1 MKVEMAQIKT
11 IKGKARLTKK
21 HITSQ
26 LSKIGKMEDKNLK
39 LKSKIASSLILTMLA
54 ITPVNAKRLR
64 EKVYIDNKYQELATA
79 NLEIDKKEIES
90 TAKPINYQNRVL
102 VPVRTISENLGF
114 TVDWEQETQK
124 VIITN
129 GEGKDYKLE
138 LGIKDEKILLNE
150 KEIKTD
156 VYPKLVVFGKDE
168 TRTMVPIRLVAEA
181 FNQEVNWNQEKQTV
195 EITHTKEKKAYKED
209 SKAKKE
215 DAKTKKEPAKEQ
227 KKENTPK
234 PETKNTESLIEIDGN
249 IVKIKNIKGKYKIST
264 LTNPTRFVI
273 DVEDA
278 KIKEEVKKYTNTISG
293 ITEIRVANNEKGL
306 RVVLDAGN
314 IAKENFTFDVME
326 LENNL
331 ALYIKDLRPEKSYE
345 SIFEEKENKPKDT
358 QQTTLV
364 PDTSELE
371 SIINDINNAKKEAPT
386 VAPIETKI
394 NKDGLIE
401 RTKESTLIVIDA
413 GHGGKDSGALSTD
426 KKSMEK
432 TIALQAA
439 QKLEIALNKKGYKT
453 FMSRSDDTF
462 VDIYK
467 RARTSNSIN
476 ATLFISLHCNSTP
489 SKNRENIDGIEVLY
503 APRERVKRKSEDQ
516 SKFAK
521 LLLNNILAETN
532 ANSRGIKSRPDL
544 VVLNST
550 DATAALIEMGF
561 MTNSRELSNMQDDE
575 YQNRIVSGIVK
586 AVSEYIE
593 K

>member
-1 MKVEMAQIKT
+1 MKIK
-11 IKGKARLTKK
+11 
-21 HITSQ
+21 
-26 LSKIGKMEDKNLK
+26 N
-39 LKSKIASSLILTMLA
+39 KIATSLILTMLA
-54 ITPVNAKRLR
+54 ITPVNAKSLR

-79 NLEIDKKEIES
+79 KLEIDKKEIES

-114 TVDWEQETQK
+114 TVDWQQETQK

-138 LGIKDEKILLNE
+138 LGLKSEKILLNE

-195 EITHTKEKKAYKED
+195 EITH
-209 SKAKKE
+209 KKE
-215 DAKTKKEPAKEQ
+215 AKANKQEEKTKKEPEKN
-227 KKENTPK
+227 KDNTPK
-234 PETKNTESLIEIDGN
+234 PETKEKESLVEVDGN

-264 LTNPTRFVI
+264 LDNPTRFVI

-306 RVVLDAGN
+306 RVVVDAGN
-314 IAKENFTFDVME
+314 IAKENFTFEVME

-331 ALYIKDLRPEKSYE
+331 AIYIKDLRQEKNFE
-345 SIFEEKENKPKDT
+345 SIFEEKEKEFEKNTKKESSKSDT
-358 QQTTLV
+358 V

-386 VAPIETKI
+386 VTPIETKI
-394 NKDGLIE
+394 NKDGLID

-432 TIALQAA
+432 TIALQTA
-439 QKLEIALNKKGYKT
+439 QKLEVALNEKGYKT

-489 SKNRENIDGIEVLY
+489 SNNRENVDGVEVLY

-532 ANSRGIKSRPDL
+532 ANSRGIKARPDL

-561 MTNSRELSNMQDDE
+561 MSNSRELAKLEDDE

>member
-1 MKVEMAQIKT
+1 M
-11 IKGKARLTKK
+11 
-21 HITSQ
+21 
-26 LSKIGKMEDKNLK
+26 K
-39 LKSKIASSLILTMLA
+39 LKNRIATSLILTMLA
-54 ITPVNAKRLR
+54 ITPVNAKTIR

-79 NLEIDKKEIES
+79 KLEIDKKEIES

-138 LGIKDEKILLNE
+138 LGLKSEKILLNE

-195 EITHTKEKKAYKED
+195 EITH
-209 SKAKKE
+209 KKE
-215 DAKTKKEPAKEQ
+215 AKANKQEEKTKKEPEKN
-227 KKENTPK
+227 KDNTPK
-234 PETKNTESLIEIDGN
+234 PETKEKESLVEVDGN
-249 IVKIKNIKGKYKIST
+249 IVKIKNITGKYKIST
-264 LTNPTRFVI
+264 LDNPTRFVI

-278 KIKEEVKKYTNTISG
+278 KIKEEVKKYTNIISG

-314 IAKENFTFDVME
+314 IPKDSFNLEVME

-331 ALYIKDLRPEKSYE
+331 AIYIKDLRQEKTFE
-345 SIFEEKENKPKDT
+345 SIFEEKEKEFEKNT
-358 QQTTLV
+358 QKETSKIESV

-371 SIINDINNAKKEAPT
+371 SIINDINNAKKEAPKVT
-386 VAPIETKI
+386 PIETKI
-394 NKDGLIE
+394 NKNGLIE

-439 QKLEIALNKKGYKT
+439 QKLETALNEKGYKT

-462 VDIYK
+462 VDLYK

-489 SKNRENIDGIEVLY
+489 SNNRENIDGVEVLY
-503 APRERVKRKSEDQ
+503 APRERVKRKNEDQ

-532 ANSRGIKSRPDL
+532 ANSRGIKARPDL

-561 MTNSRELSNMQDDE
+561 MTNSRELANLEDE
-575 YQNRIVSGIVK
+575 DYQNKIVSGIVK

>member
-1 MKVEMAQIKT
+1 M
-11 IKGKARLTKK
+11 
-21 HITSQ
+21 
-26 LSKIGKMEDKNLK
+26 K
-39 LKSKIASSLILTMLA
+39 LKNKIATSLILTMLA
-54 ITPVNAKRLR
+54 INPVNAKSIR

-79 NLEIDKKEIES
+79 KLEIDKKEIET

-114 TVDWEQETQK
+114 TVDWQQETQK

-138 LGIKDEKILLNE
+138 LGLKEEKILLNE

-156 VYPKLVVFGKDE
+156 VYPKLAVFGKDE

-195 EITHTKEKKAYKED
+195 EITHKKEAKANKED
-209 SKAKKE
+209 KK
-215 DAKTKKEPAKEQ
+215 D
-227 KKENTPK
+227 KKENTKKEEPKEQKETK
-234 PETKNTESLIEIDGN
+234 PETKGEESLVEVDGN

-264 LTNPTRFVI
+264 LDNPTRFVI

-278 KIKEEVKKYTNTISG
+278 KIKGEVKKFTNTISG

-314 IAKENFTFDVME
+314 IPKESINLEVME

-331 ALYIKDLRPEKSYE
+331 AIYIKDLRQEKTFE
-345 SIFEEKENKPKDT
+345 SIFEEKEKEFEKSSKKET
-358 QQTTLV
+358 SKTETT

-371 SIINDINNAKKEAPT
+371 SIINDINNAKKEAPKVT
-386 VAPIETKI
+386 PIETKI
-394 NKDGLIE
+394 NKNGLLE

-439 QKLEIALNKKGYKT
+439 QKLEVALNEKGYKT

-489 SKNRENIDGIEVLY
+489 SNNRENIDGVEVLY
-503 APRERVKRKSEDQ
+503 APRERVKRKNEDQ

-561 MTNSRELSNMQDDE
+561 MTNSKELANLEDDE
-575 YQNRIVSGIVK
+575 YQNKIVSGIVK

-593 K
+593 N

>member
-1 MKVEMAQIKT
+1 MKIK
-11 IKGKARLTKK
+11 
-21 HITSQ
+21 
-26 LSKIGKMEDKNLK
+26 N
-39 LKSKIASSLILTMLA
+39 KIATSLILTMLA
-54 ITPVNAKRLR
+54 ITPVNAKSLR

-79 NLEIDKKEIES
+79 KLEIDKKEIES

-114 TVDWEQETQK
+114 TVDWQQETQK

-195 EITHTKEKKAYKED
+195 EITH
-209 SKAKKE
+209 KKE
-215 DAKTKKEPAKEQ
+215 AKANKQDAKAKTKKEKEPVKEQ
-227 KKENTPK
+227 NKEKETK
-234 PETKNTESLIEIDGN
+234 PETKEKESLVEVDGN

-264 LTNPTRFVI
+264 LDNPTRFVI

-278 KIKEEVKKYTNTISG
+278 KIKDEVKKYTNTISG

-314 IAKENFTFDVME
+314 IAKENFTFEVME

-331 ALYIKDLRPEKSYE
+331 AIYIKDLRQEKNFE
-345 SIFEEKENKPKDT
+345 SIFEEKEKEFEKNTKKESSKPDT
-358 QQTTLV
+358 V

-371 SIINDINNAKKEAPT
+371 SIINDINKAKKEAPT
-386 VAPIETKI
+386 VTPIETKI
-394 NKDGLIE
+394 NKDGLIN

-432 TIALQAA
+432 TIALQTA
-439 QKLEIALNKKGYKT
+439 QKLEVALNEKGYKT

-489 SKNRENIDGIEVLY
+489 SNNRENVDGVEVLY

-532 ANSRGIKSRPDL
+532 ANSRGIKARPDL

-561 MTNSRELSNMQDDE
+561 MSNSRELAKLEDDE

>member
-1 MKVEMAQIKT
+1 MKIK
-11 IKGKARLTKK
+11 
-21 HITSQ
+21 
-26 LSKIGKMEDKNLK
+26 N
-39 LKSKIASSLILTMLA
+39 KIATSLIVTMLA
-54 ITPVNAKRLR
+54 ITTVNAKSIR

-79 NLEIDKKEIES
+79 KLEIDKKEIES

-195 EITHTKEKKAYKED
+195 EITHKKEAKAYKQ
-209 SKAKKE
+209 
-215 DAKTKKEPAKEQ
+215 DAKTKKEKEPVKEQ
-227 KKENTPK
+227 NKEKETK
-234 PETKNTESLIEIDGN
+234 PETKEKESLVEVDGN

-264 LTNPTRFVI
+264 LDNPTRFVI

-314 IAKENFTFDVME
+314 IAKENFTFEVME

-331 ALYIKDLRPEKSYE
+331 AIYIKDLRQEKNFE
-345 SIFEEKENKPKDT
+345 SIFEEKEKEFEKNTQKESSKPDT
-358 QQTTLV
+358 V

-386 VAPIETKI
+386 VTPIETKI
-394 NKDGLIE
+394 NKDGLID

-432 TIALQAA
+432 TIALQTAK
-439 QKLEIALNKKGYKT
+439 KLEVALNEKGYKT

-489 SKNRENIDGIEVLY
+489 SNNRENVDGVEVLY

-532 ANSRGIKSRPDL
+532 ANSRGIKARPDL

-561 MTNSRELSNMQDDE
+561 ITNSRELANLEGDD
-575 YQNRIVSGIVK
+575 YQNKIVSGIVK

>member
-1 MKVEMAQIKT
+1 M
-11 IKGKARLTKK
+11 TKK
-21 HITSQ
+21 HIPSQ

-39 LKSKIASSLILTMLA
+39 LKSKIATSLIVAMLA
-54 ITPVNAKRLR
+54 ITPVNAKSLR

-79 NLEIDKKEIES
+79 KLEIDKKEIES

-114 TVDWEQETQK
+114 TVDWQQETQK

-195 EITHTKEKKAYKED
+195 EITHKKEAKAYKQ
-209 SKAKKE
+209 
-215 DAKTKKEPAKEQ
+215 DAKTKKEKEPVKEQ
-227 KKENTPK
+227 NKEKETK
-234 PETKNTESLIEIDGN
+234 PETKEKESLVEVDGN
-249 IVKIKNIKGKYKIST
+249 IVKIKNITGKYKIST
-264 LTNPTRFVI
+264 LDNPTRFVI

-278 KIKEEVKKYTNTISG
+278 KIKGEVKKYTNTISG

-306 RVVLDAGN
+306 RVVVDAGN
-314 IAKENFTFDVME
+314 IAKENFTFEVME

-331 ALYIKDLRPEKSYE
+331 AIYIKDLRQEKNFE
-345 SIFEEKENKPKDT
+345 SIFEEKEKEFEKNTQKESSKPDT
-358 QQTTLV
+358 V

-386 VAPIETKI
+386 VTPIETKI
-394 NKDGLIE
+394 NKDGLLE

-432 TIALQAA
+432 TIALQTAK
-439 QKLEIALNKKGYKT
+439 KLEVALNEKGYKT
-453 FMSRSDDTF
+453 FMSRADDTF

-489 SKNRENIDGIEVLY
+489 SNNRENIDGIEVLY

-532 ANSRGIKSRPDL
+532 ANSRGIKARPDL

-561 MTNSRELSNMQDDE
+561 ITNSRELANLEGDD
-575 YQNRIVSGIVK
+575 YQNKIVSGIVK

>member
-1 MKVEMAQIKT
+1 M
-11 IKGKARLTKK
+11 
-21 HITSQ
+21 
-26 LSKIGKMEDKNLK
+26 K
-39 LKSKIASSLILTMLA
+39 LKNRIATSLILTILA
-54 ITPVNAKRLR
+54 TTPVNAKSIR
-64 EKVYIDNKYQELATA
+64 ERVYIDKKYQELAIA
-79 NLEIDKKEIES
+79 KLEIDKKEIES

-114 TVDWEQETQK
+114 TVKWEQETQK

-138 LGIKDEKILLNE
+138 LGLKDEKILLNE

-156 VYPKLVVFGKDE
+156 VYPKLAVFGKDE

-195 EITHTKEKKAYKED
+195 EITHKKEAKANKED
-209 SKAKKE
+209 KKE
-215 DAKTKKEPAKEQ
+215 ATKKEEPKEQ
-227 KKENTPK
+227 KETK
-234 PETKNTESLIEIDGN
+234 PETKGEESLVEVDGN
-249 IVKIKNIKGKYKIST
+249 IVKIKNITGKYKIST
-264 LTNPTRFVI
+264 LDNPTRFVI

-314 IAKENFTFDVME
+314 IAKENFTFEVME

-331 ALYIKDLRPEKSYE
+331 AIYIKDLRQEKTFE
-345 SIFEEKENKPKDT
+345 SIFEEKEKEFENKNQKETSKTDS
-358 QQTTLV
+358 V

-371 SIINDINNAKKEAPT
+371 SIINDINKAKKEAPKVT
-386 VAPIETKI
+386 PIETKI

-439 QKLEIALNKKGYKT
+439 QKLETALNEKGYKT
-453 FMSRSDDTF
+453 FMSRSDDIF
-462 VDIYK
+462 VDLYK

-489 SKNRENIDGIEVLY
+489 SNNRENIDGVEVLY
-503 APRERVKRKSEDQ
+503 APRERVKRKNEDQ

-532 ANSRGIKSRPDL
+532 ANSRGIKARPDL

-561 MTNSRELSNMQDDE
+561 MTNSRELANLEDAD
-575 YQNRIVSGIVK
+575 YQNKIVSGIVK

-593 K
+593 N

>member
-1 MKVEMAQIKT
+1 MKVEMAKIKT
-11 IKGKARLTKK
+11 IKGKVRLTKK

-26 LSKIGKMEDKNLK
+26 LSKIGKMEEKFVKIKN
-39 LKSKIASSLILTMLA
+39 KIATSLILTMLA
-54 ITPVNAKRLR
+54 ITPVNAKSLR

-79 NLEIDKKEIES
+79 KLEIDKKEIES

-114 TVDWEQETQK
+114 TVDWKQETQK

-195 EITHTKEKKAYKED
+195 EITHTKEAKAYKED
-209 SKAKKE
+209 AKV
-215 DAKTKKEPAKEQ
+215 KKEPAKEQ

-264 LTNPTRFVI
+264 LNNPTRFVI

-314 IAKENFTFDVME
+314 IAKENFTFEVME

-331 ALYIKDLRPEKSYE
+331 AIYIKDLRPEKTFE
-345 SIFEEKENKPKDT
+345 SIFEETEKENKQKDT

-371 SIINDINNAKKEAPT
+371 SIINDINKAKKEAPT
-386 VAPIETKI
+386 VTPIETKI

-432 TIALQAA
+432 IIALQAA
-439 QKLEIALNKKGYKT
+439 QKLEVALNEKGYKT

-489 SKNRENIDGIEVLY
+489 SNNRENIEGIEVLY

-532 ANSRGIKSRPDL
+532 ANNRGIKSRPDL

-561 MTNSRELSNMQDDE
+561 MTNSRELSNMQDDD

-586 AVSEYIE
+586 AVSEYVE
-593 K
+593 N

>member
-1 MKVEMAQIKT
+1 MKIK
-11 IKGKARLTKK
+11 
-21 HITSQ
+21 
-26 LSKIGKMEDKNLK
+26 N
-39 LKSKIASSLILTMLA
+39 KIATSLILTMLA
-54 ITPVNAKRLR
+54 IIPVNAKTIR

-79 NLEIDKKEIES
+79 KLEIDKKEIES

-138 LGIKDEKILLNE
+138 LGLKSEKILLNE

-181 FNQEVNWNQEKQTV
+181 FNQEVNWNQEKQIV
-195 EITHTKEKKAYKED
+195 EITH
-209 SKAKKE
+209 KKE
-215 DAKTKKEPAKEQ
+215 AKANKQEEKTKKEPEKN
-227 KKENTPK
+227 KDNTPK
-234 PETKNTESLIEIDGN
+234 PETKEKESLVEVDGN

-264 LTNPTRFVI
+264 LDNPTRFVI

-314 IAKENFTFDVME
+314 IPKDSFNLEVME

-331 ALYIKDLRPEKSYE
+331 AIYIKDLRQEKNFE
-345 SIFEEKENKPKDT
+345 SIFEEKEKEFEKNTKKESSKPDT
-358 QQTTLV
+358 V

-371 SIINDINNAKKEAPT
+371 SIINDINKAKKEAPT
-386 VAPIETKI
+386 VTPIETKI
-394 NKDGLIE
+394 NKDGLID

-432 TIALQAA
+432 TIALQTA
-439 QKLEIALNKKGYKT
+439 QKLEVALNEKGYKT

-489 SKNRENIDGIEVLY
+489 SNNRENVDGVEVLY

-532 ANSRGIKSRPDL
+532 ANSRGIKARPDL

-561 MTNSRELSNMQDDE
+561 MSNSRELAKLEDDE

>member
-1 MKVEMAQIKT
+1 MKIK
-11 IKGKARLTKK
+11 
-21 HITSQ
+21 
-26 LSKIGKMEDKNLK
+26 N
-39 LKSKIASSLILTMLA
+39 KIATSLILTMLA
-54 ITPVNAKRLR
+54 ITPVNAKNLR

-79 NLEIDKKEIES
+79 KLEIDKKEIDS

-114 TVDWEQETQK
+114 TVNWEQETQK

-129 GEGKDYKLE
+129 VEGKDYKLE

-195 EITHTKEKKAYKED
+195 EITHKKEAKAYKED
-209 SKAKKE
+209 AKV
-215 DAKTKKEPAKEQ
+215 KKEPEKEQ
-227 KKENTPK
+227 KKENTPT
-234 PETKNTESLIEIDGN
+234 PETKNTEPLIEIDGN

-264 LTNPTRFVI
+264 LNNPTRFVI

-293 ITEIRVANNEKGL
+293 ITEIRIANNEKGL

-314 IAKENFTFDVME
+314 IAKENFTFEVME

-331 ALYIKDLRPEKSYE
+331 ALYIKDLRPEKSFE
-345 SIFEEKENKPKDT
+345 SIFEEKESKQKET

-371 SIINDINNAKKEAPT
+371 SIINDINKAKKEAPT
-386 VAPIETKI
+386 VTPIETKI

-413 GHGGKDSGALSTD
+413 GHGGKDSGALSTN
-426 KKSMEK
+426 KKSKEK
-432 TIALQAA
+432 TIALQTA
-439 QKLEIALNKKGYKT
+439 QKLEVALNEKGYKT

-489 SKNRENIDGIEVLY
+489 SNNRENIEGIEVLY

-532 ANSRGIKSRPDL
+532 ANNRGIKSRPDL

-561 MTNSRELSNMQDDE
+561 MTNSRELSNMQDDD
-575 YQNRIVSGIVK
+575 YQNKIVTGIVQ

>member
-1 MKVEMAQIKT
+1 M
-11 IKGKARLTKK
+11 TKK
-21 HITSQ
+21 QTPSQ
-26 LSKIGKMEDKNLK
+26 LSKIGKMEEKFVKIKN
-39 LKSKIASSLILTMLA
+39 KIATSLILTMLA
-54 ITPVNAKRLR
+54 ITPVNAKSLR

-79 NLEIDKKEIES
+79 KLEIDKKEIEA

-195 EITHTKEKKAYKED
+195 EITHTKEAKAYKED
-209 SKAKKE
+209 AKA
-215 DAKTKKEPAKEQ
+215 KKEPAKEQ

-234 PETKNTESLIEIDGN
+234 LETKNTESLIEIDGN

-264 LTNPTRFVI
+264 LNNPTRFVI

-314 IAKENFTFDVME
+314 IAKENFTFEVME

-331 ALYIKDLRPEKSYE
+331 AIYIKDLRPEKTFE
-345 SIFEEKENKPKDT
+345 SIFEETEKENKQKDT
-358 QQTTLV
+358 QQTILV

-371 SIINDINNAKKEAPT
+371 SIINDINKAKKEAPT
-386 VAPIETKI
+386 VTPIETKI

-439 QKLEIALNKKGYKT
+439 QKLEVALNEKGYKT

-489 SKNRENIDGIEVLY
+489 SNNRENIEGIEVLY

-532 ANSRGIKSRPDL
+532 ANNRGIKSRPDL

-561 MTNSRELSNMQDDE
+561 MTNSRELSNMQDDD
-575 YQNRIVSGIVK
+575 YQNKIVSGIVQ

>member
-1 MKVEMAQIKT
+1 M
-11 IKGKARLTKK
+11 TKK
-21 HITSQ
+21 HIPSQ

-39 LKSKIASSLILTMLA
+39 LKSKIATSLIVAMLA
-54 ITPVNAKRLR
+54 ITPVNAKSLR

-79 NLEIDKKEIES
+79 KLEIDKKEIES

-114 TVDWEQETQK
+114 TVDWQQETQK

-195 EITHTKEKKAYKED
+195 EITHKKEEKAYKQD
-209 SKAKKE
+209 AK
-215 DAKTKKEPAKEQ
+215 AKTKKEKEPVKEQ
-227 KKENTPK
+227 NKEKETK
-234 PETKNTESLIEIDGN
+234 PETKEKESLVEVDGN

-264 LTNPTRFVI
+264 LDNPTRFVI

-314 IAKENFTFDVME
+314 IPKDSFNLEVME

-331 ALYIKDLRPEKSYE
+331 AIYIKDLRQEKNFE
-345 SIFEEKENKPKDT
+345 SIFEEKEKEFEKNTKKESSKPDT
-358 QQTTLV
+358 V

-371 SIINDINNAKKEAPT
+371 SIINDINKAKKEAPT
-386 VAPIETKI
+386 VTPIETKI
-394 NKDGLIE
+394 NKDGLID

-432 TIALQAA
+432 TIALQTA
-439 QKLEIALNKKGYKT
+439 QKLEVALNEKGYKT

-489 SKNRENIDGIEVLY
+489 SNNRENVDGVEVLY

-532 ANSRGIKSRPDL
+532 ANSRGIKARPDL

-561 MTNSRELSNMQDDE
+561 MTNSKELANLEDDE
-575 YQNRIVSGIVK
+575 YQNKIVSGIVK

-593 K
+593 N

>member
-1 MKVEMAQIKT
+1 MKIK
-11 IKGKARLTKK
+11 
-21 HITSQ
+21 
-26 LSKIGKMEDKNLK
+26 N
-39 LKSKIASSLILTMLA
+39 KIATSLIVTMLA
-54 ITPVNAKRLR
+54 ITTVNAKSIR

-79 NLEIDKKEIES
+79 KLEIDKKEIES

-195 EITHTKEKKAYKED
+195 EITHKKEAKAYKQ
-209 SKAKKE
+209 
-215 DAKTKKEPAKEQ
+215 DAKTKKEKEPVKEQ
-227 KKENTPK
+227 NKEKETK
-234 PETKNTESLIEIDGN
+234 PETKEKESLVEVDGN

-264 LTNPTRFVI
+264 LDNPTRFVI

-306 RVVLDAGN
+306 RVVVDAGN
-314 IAKENFTFDVME
+314 IAKENFTFEVME

-331 ALYIKDLRPEKSYE
+331 AIYIKDLRQEKNFE
-345 SIFEEKENKPKDT
+345 SIFEEKEKEFEKNTQKESSKPDT
-358 QQTTLV
+358 V

-386 VAPIETKI
+386 VTPIETKI
-394 NKDGLIE
+394 NKDGLLE

-432 TIALQAA
+432 TIALQTAK
-439 QKLEIALNKKGYKT
+439 KLEVALNEKGYKT
-453 FMSRSDDTF
+453 FMSRVDDTF

-489 SKNRENIDGIEVLY
+489 SNNRENVDGVEVLY

-532 ANSRGIKSRPDL
+532 ANSRGIKARPDL

-561 MTNSRELSNMQDDE
+561 MSNSKELAKLEDDE

-593 K
+593 N

>member
-1 MKVEMAQIKT
+1 MRIK
-11 IKGKARLTKK
+11 
-21 HITSQ
+21 
-26 LSKIGKMEDKNLK
+26 N
-39 LKSKIASSLILTMLA
+39 KIATSLILTMLA
-54 ITPVNAKRLR
+54 ITPVNAKSMR

-79 NLEIDKKEIES
+79 KLEIDKKEIES

-102 VPVRTISENLGF
+102 VPVRIISENLGF
-114 TVDWEQETQK
+114 TVNWEQETQK

-195 EITHTKEKKAYKED
+195 EIAHTKEKKAYKED
-209 SKAKKE
+209 T
-215 DAKTKKEPAKEQ
+215 KTKKEDTKTKKAPVKEQ

-264 LTNPTRFVI
+264 LNNPTRFVI

-345 SIFEEKENKPKDT
+345 SIFGEKEKESKQKET
-358 QQTTLV
+358 QQTTLA

-371 SIINDINNAKKEAPT
+371 SIINDINKAKKEAPT

-394 NKDGLIE
+394 NKVGLIE

-413 GHGGKDSGALSTD
+413 GHGGKDSGAVSTD

-439 QKLEIALNKKGYKT
+439 QKLEVALNEKGYKT

-489 SKNRENIDGIEVLY
+489 SNNRENIEGIEVLY

-532 ANSRGIKSRPDL
+532 ANNRGIKSRPDL

-561 MTNSRELSNMQDDE
+561 MTNSMELSNMQDDD
-575 YQNRIVSGIVK
+575 YQNKIVTGIVQ

>member
-1 MKVEMAQIKT
+1 MKIK
-11 IKGKARLTKK
+11 
-21 HITSQ
+21 
-26 LSKIGKMEDKNLK
+26 N
-39 LKSKIASSLILTMLA
+39 KIATSLIVTMLA
-54 ITPVNAKRLR
+54 ITTVNAKSIR

-79 NLEIDKKEIES
+79 KLEIDKKEIES

-114 TVDWEQETQK
+114 TVDWQQETQK

-195 EITHTKEKKAYKED
+195 EITH
-209 SKAKKE
+209 KKE
-215 DAKTKKEPAKEQ
+215 AKANKQDAKAKTKKEKEPVKEQ
-227 KKENTPK
+227 NKEKETK
-234 PETKNTESLIEIDGN
+234 PETKEKESLVEVDGN

-264 LTNPTRFVI
+264 LDNPTRFVI

-278 KIKEEVKKYTNTISG
+278 KIKDEVKKYTNTISG

-314 IAKENFTFDVME
+314 IAKENFTFEVME

-331 ALYIKDLRPEKSYE
+331 AIYIKDLRQEKNFE
-345 SIFEEKENKPKDT
+345 SIFEEKEKEFEKNTKKESSKPDT
-358 QQTTLV
+358 V

-371 SIINDINNAKKEAPT
+371 SIINDINKAKKEAPT
-386 VAPIETKI
+386 VTPIETKI
-394 NKDGLIE
+394 NKDGLID

-432 TIALQAA
+432 TIALQTA
-439 QKLEIALNKKGYKT
+439 QKLEVALNEKGYKT

-489 SKNRENIDGIEVLY
+489 SNNRENVDGVEVLY

-532 ANSRGIKSRPDL
+532 ANSRGIKARPDL

-561 MTNSRELSNMQDDE
+561 MSNSRELAKLEDDE

>member
-1 MKVEMAQIKT
+1 M
-11 IKGKARLTKK
+11 TKK
-21 HITSQ
+21 HIPSQ

-39 LKSKIASSLILTMLA
+39 LKSKIATSLIVAMLA
-54 ITPVNAKRLR
+54 ITPVNAKSLR

-79 NLEIDKKEIES
+79 KLEIDKKEIES

-114 TVDWEQETQK
+114 TVDWQQETQK

-138 LGIKDEKILLNE
+138 LGVKSEKILLNE

-195 EITHTKEKKAYKED
+195 EITHKKEEKAYKQD
-209 SKAKKE
+209 AK
-215 DAKTKKEPAKEQ
+215 AKTKKEKEPVKEQ
-227 KKENTPK
+227 NKEKETK
-234 PETKNTESLIEIDGN
+234 PETKEKESLVEVDGN
-249 IVKIKNIKGKYKIST
+249 IVKIKNITGKYKIST
-264 LTNPTRFVI
+264 LDNPTRFVI

-314 IAKENFTFDVME
+314 IPKDSFNLEVME

-331 ALYIKDLRPEKSYE
+331 AIYIKDLRQEKNFE
-345 SIFEEKENKPKDT
+345 SIFEEKEKEFEKNTKKESSKSDT
-358 QQTTLV
+358 V

-386 VAPIETKI
+386 VTPIETKI
-394 NKDGLIE
+394 NKDGLID

-432 TIALQAA
+432 TIALQTA
-439 QKLEIALNKKGYKT
+439 QKLEVALNEKGYKT

-489 SKNRENIDGIEVLY
+489 SNNRENVDGVEVLY

-532 ANSRGIKSRPDL
+532 ANSRGIKARPDL

-561 MTNSRELSNMQDDE
+561 MSNSRELAKLEDGE